1 MMQTVARALREQC
14 NIPFE
19 SFFLVAHLGKGHFA
33 YFSGPNSI
41 PENDLNK
48 VFRREKFLQI
58 QKSTSSGKAR
68 GLEERRSDH
77 NSHHY
82 P

>member
-1 MMQTVARALREQC
+1 MQTVARALREQC

-58 QKSTSSGKAR
+58 QKSPSSGKHQR
-68 GLEERRSDH
+68 PEGRRSQH
-77 NSHHY
+77 RSHHSR
-82 P
+82 